1 MTTAAQPKDRAMPT
15 PPPDDDPTQGDPGPT
30 EAPASPKERAA
41 RAMRRA
47 MPYVIVAQLLLIL
60 AVVFLWHRIVVVIPT
75 GQAGVLFRLF
85 TGTEV
90 DEVFGEGVH
99 LTSPLNKMTLYEL
112 RKQVIQH
119 EFDVI
124 TAKGLSIH
132 LSLAVRYHPE
142 PDMLGALHQR
152 IGPDYDK
159 RVIVPQIE
167 SVMRKQLGRYVAEDI
182 YTNKDGLMNRAIS
195 LAVEEVGRNFVQ
207 VEDIIIRSIQLPDKI
222 KAAIEEKLTEEER
235 LKSYEFRLQSARQEA
250 ARLHIEALGRKE
262 HNLVLSESLTDR
274 VLQHERI
281 EAARDLAKSSNAKTV
296 ILGGGAHDKL
306 MLSLPP

>member
-1 MTTAAQPKDRAMPT
+1 MPT
-15 PPPDDDPTQGDPGPT
+15 PHPDDDPSLGDPRPAD
-30 EAPASPKERAA
+30 APATARERAS
-41 RAMRRA
+41 RVLRRL
-47 MPYVIVAQLLLIL
+47 MPYVIILHLLLIL
-60 AVVFLWHRIVVVIPT
+60 VVVLLWHRIVIVIPP
-75 GQAGVLFRLF
+75 GQAGVIFRLF

-90 DEVFGEGVH
+90 DRVYGEGVH
-99 LTSPLNKMTLYEL
+99 LTFPFNEMTLYEL

-142 PDMLGALHQR
+142 LDMLGALHQR

-182 YTNKDGLMNRAIS
+182 YTNKDGLMNRAMS
-195 LAVEEVGRNFVQ
+195 VAVEEVGRNFVH

-222 KAAIEEKLTEEER
+222 KAAIEDKLTEEEK
-235 LKSYEFRLQSARQEA
+235 LKSYEFRLQTARRESE
-250 ARLHIEALGRKE
+250 RLHIEASGRKD

-281 EAARDLAKSSNAKTV
+281 EAARDLAKSPNAKTV
-296 ILGGGAHDKL
+296 ILGGGAQDKL